1 MFCVARSWL
10 LPLVASEE
18 INSERVTEIQEL
30 LSMLLHSQEEGNR
43 PPELLTT
50 KVVSVQSVNEVYPQ
64 HRNCMTSCV
73 GRERGIG
80 VCGRGEEE
88 GKGGYVEEMVHVG
101 EEE

>member
-64 HRNCMTSCV
+64 H
-73 GRERGIG
+73 
-80 VCGRGEEE
+80 
-88 GKGGYVEEMVHVG
+88 
-101 EEE
+101 